1 MKNPFQ
7 YGKVAERENF
17 IDRDPDREFLKNT
30 LYSGT
35 NVILMSPRR
44 WGKSSVVK
52 QAMAELT
59 QEASNVRV
67 IHIDAFPITSVQ
79 EFYSVFA
86 REVLKATFNHVQAV
100 LDAVGRF
107 LKNISPKMSF
117 SPEPMSEFSF
127 SLDLS
132 RDEVD
137 DEEVLSLPQ
146 KIASEK
152 DLQLI
157 ICIDEFQK
165 LAKLPNY
172 EKLESKM
179 RSIWQHQQEVSY
191 CLYGS
196 QRHMM
201 KEIFDS
207 SEKPFYRFGQM
218 YHLKKIA
225 AEDWIKYIQKRFQD
239 TDKKIS
245 PLLAQKVTELADCH
259 SWYVQQLA
267 SAVWNFTT
275 DEATE
280 DSISKAMEWCMDVNS
295 ETYQNLCDKFTEAQI
310 GLLRAIANGEAQLSS
325 SANIRKYRLGS
336 SAAVVKN
343 KRMFIEDDI
352 IDSTRNT
359 VTFLDPIFLAWFRS
373 NY

>member
-17 IDRDPDREFLKNT
+17 IDRDMDREFLRNT

-52 QAMAELT
+52 QAMTELI
-59 QEASNVRV
+59 QEATNVRV
-67 IHIDAFPITSVQ
+67 VHIDAFPITSTQ
-79 EFYSVFA
+79 EFYSIFA
-86 REVLKATFNHVQAV
+86 REVLKATYNHVQAV
-100 LDAVGRF
+100 MDAVGRF
-107 LKNISPKMSF
+107 LKNISPKISF

-127 SLDLS
+127 SLDFS
-132 RDEVD
+132 HEDIDEDV
-137 DEEVLSLPQ
+137 VLNLPQ
-146 KIASEK
+146 KIAAEK
-152 DLQLI
+152 GLQLI

-165 LAKLPNY
+165 LAKLTDY

-179 RSIWQHQQEVSY
+179 RSVWQHQQEVSY

-225 AEDWIKYIQKRFQD
+225 AEDWIEYIQNRFHD
-239 TDKKIS
+239 TGKEIT
-245 PLLAQKVTELADCH
+245 PLLAQKITELADCH

-267 SAVWNFTT
+267 SAVWNFTA
-275 DEATE
+275 ERATE
-280 DSISKAMEWCMDVNS
+280 ESITKAMEWCMDVNS
-295 ETYQNLCDKFTEAQI
+295 ETYQNICDRFSEAQI

-336 SAAVVKN
+336 SASVIKN
-343 KRMFIEDDI
+343 KQMLINNDI
-352 IDSTRNT
+352 IDSTHKS
-359 VTFLDPIFLAWFRS
+359 VTFLDPIFLAWFRT